1 MKMKKTFIALVAA
14 LITASSTISCIREEA
29 PNAEADILSCEVD
42 GNLLIRRPVITNDEI
57 KLYIN
62 GWDDVSH
69 VSPRFALTPGATIA
83 PASGTVRDFSHPQT
97 YTVTSQDQQWKKT
110 YTVRFVADDA
120 ATEYHF
126 DNARYHEFGNK
137 RFFHIFYDTT
147 ADGAEMTWGSGNA
160 GFMILN
166 NSAPAEDYPTSQSED
181 GYRGRCAKLVTRSTG
196 SYGAMMKAPIAAG
209 NLFTGTF
216 SINLGNMAKSTHF
229 GIPFRKKPKALL
241 GYYKYKAGETVTDQN
256 LTPQPLL
263 KDTCDIYAVFYET
276 TSDVPHLDG
285 TNIKTHPNIVMI
297 AQLKDRKQTDVWTP
311 FFIPFETVNGRQI
324 DEQKLRN
331 GIYNLAIVLSSSQGG
346 AQFIGAVGSTL
357 YVDEMQLYYE

>member
-1 MKMKKTFIALVAA
+1 MKKTFIAIVAA

-29 PNAEADILSCEVD
+29 PNTEADILSCEVD
-42 GNLLIRRPVITNDEI
+42 GDLLIRRPVITNDEI

-69 VSPRFALTPGATIA
+69 VAPRFALTPGATIT
-83 PASGTVRDFSHPQT
+83 PASGTARDFSHPQT

-126 DNARYHEFGNK
+126 DNARYYEFGNK

-181 GYRGRCAKLVTRSTG
+181 GYRGRCAKLVT
-196 SYGAMMKAPIAAG
+196 
-209 NLFTGTF
+209 
-216 SINLGNMAKSTHF
+216 NLGNMAKSTHF

-256 LTPQPLL
+256 LTPQSLL

-297 AQLKDRKQTDVWTP
+297 AQLKDRKQTNVWTP